1 MFKKK
6 KKKTTRQ
13 SAHSLSQEPTISDPI
28 RAGFP
33 GCATCSWSQATGS
46 PWCRLSRTQ
55 GDSSTFLILCA
66 DHHADDGHEQKEKW
80 TLFRK
85 VALFQLNWTM
95 KLLEGCQKWSLQP
108 SCLLFPFPPGCGQ
121 GREMKW
127 GVYHKCWHW
136 GTLCHVTL
144 VSFYGVWSFID
155 QFNVGEETRR
165 LMCEMKLKSHKFK
178 GKLFQNSKSCLPVS
192 KGNSHCSVVGV
203 GLPMLFQGLLVGQAP
218 FHFIWM
224 GKYFR
229 MGSPKYIEIQPK
241 SPDFGSP

>member
-1 MFKKK
+1 MKSGAIMPFV
-6 KKKTTRQ
+6 
-13 SAHSLSQEPTISDPI
+13 SIS
-28 RAGFP
+28 
-33 GCATCSWSQATGS
+33 S
-46 PWCRLSRTQ
+46 
-55 GDSSTFLILCA
+55 
-66 DHHADDGHEQKEKW
+66 
-80 TLFRK
+80 
-85 VALFQLNWTM
+85 
-95 KLLEGCQKWSLQP
+95 
-108 SCLLFPFPPGCGQ
+108 
-121 GREMKW
+121 W
-127 GVYHKCWHW
+127 GVSRVGRWSGEFIIMLTL

-229 MGSPKYIEIQPK
+229 MGSPKYIKIQPK
-241 SPDFGSP
+241 SPNFRSP